1 MGITPI
7 DIITY
12 IAFVLGFVF
21 LIIYLIICGAR
32 GWDWK
37 GAISEAVKIFGFFVI
52 GSIFFLLLLSIP
64 NILRG
69 CIIG

>member
-7 DIITY
+7 DVITY

-21 LIIYLIICGAR
+21 LIIYLIICGTR

-37 GAISEAVKIFGFFVI
+37 GAILEAVKIFGFFVI
-52 GSIFFLLLLSIP
+52 GSIFFILLLSMP

>member
-21 LIIYLIICGAR
+21 LVIYLIICGTR

-37 GAISEAVKIFGFFVI
+37 RAIPEAVKVFGFFVI